1 MAIRACDPIFRIGR
15 IIVLD
20 KGYIQLYTGNGKGKT
35 TAALGLALRA
45 AGAGLK
51 VLILQFMKGQH
62 YSELD
67 AVKKLGGAITI
78 EQMGS
83 ESFCRVG
90 DENFSGHER
99 LARRGME
106 RALRAV
112 EAAEADIIILDEAV
126 TAMHFGLVSPE
137 ELFALMAKKCAATE
151 LVLTGRGA
159 TPELIDRCDLVTEMV
174 EVKHYYGAG
183 VQARKG
189 IES

>member
-1 MAIRACDPIFRIGR
+1 M
-15 IIVLD
+15 LET
-20 KGYIQLYTGNGKGKT
+20 GYIQLYTGNGKGKT
-35 TAALGLALRA
+35 TAALGLSLRA

-67 AVKKLGGAITI
+67 AIEKFGGLISI

-90 DENFSGHER
+90 DDTFPEHR
-99 LARRGME
+99 KLAQRGME
-106 RALRAV
+106 RAVRAV
-112 EAAEADIIILDEAV
+112 EGAEADIIILDEVV
-126 TAMHFGLVSPE
+126 TAVHFGLISRE
-137 ELFALMAKKCAATE
+137 ELFALMEKKAAATE

-159 TPELIDRCDLVTEMV
+159 AKELIERCDLVTEMC
-174 EVKHYYGAG
+174 EVKHYYRAG

>member
-1 MAIRACDPIFRIGR
+1 M
-15 IIVLD
+15 LD

-67 AVKKLGGAITI
+67 AVKMLGGAVSI
-78 EQMGS
+78 EQLGS

-90 DENFSGHER
+90 DDTFPEHR
-99 LARRGME
+99 KLAQRGME
-106 RALRAV
+106 RAVRAV
-112 EAAEADIIILDEAV
+112 EGAEADIIILDEAV
-126 TAMHFGLVSPE
+126 TAMHFGLFSQE
-137 ELFALMAKKCAATE
+137 ELFSLMAKKGASTE
-151 LVLTGRGA
+151 LVLTGCGA
-159 TPELIDRCDLVTEMV
+159 TKELIEKCDLVTEMG
-174 EVKHYYGAG
+174 EVKHYYRAG

>member
-1 MAIRACDPIFRIGR
+1 M
-15 IIVLD
+15 LD
-20 KGYIQLYTGNGKGKT
+20 KGFIQLYTGNGKGKT

-51 VLILQFMKGQH
+51 VMIFQFMKGQH

-67 AVKKLGGAITI
+67 ALKHLGGLITI
-78 EQMGS
+78 EQLGS

-90 DENFSGHER
+90 DENFQEHVK

-112 EAAEADIIILDEAV
+112 ESAEHDIIILDEAV
-126 TAMHFGLVSPE
+126 TALHFGLISRD
-137 ELFALMAKKCAATE
+137 ELFALMAKKDPGTE

-159 TPELIDRCDLVTEMV
+159 TQELIDRCDLVTEMV
-174 EVKHYYGAG
+174 EVKHYYAAG